1 MDLLMPAF
9 LFFKSLIN
17 FSLLHNVGFINNLGM
32 WSADT
37 CFSDKATQ

>member
-1 MDLLMPAF
+1 MDLLMPAIFF
-9 LFFKSLIN
+9 LKSLIN
-17 FSLLHNVGFINNLGM
+17 FILLHNVGFINNLGM